1 MQVAQLPDIHRSIE
15 EQEEEIRELEER
27 IRTQR
32 TVLKNLKEVGLQV
45 AMERKERI
53 NTEAGDAMET

>member
-1 MQVAQLPDIHRSIE
+1 VQVTQLDMQRSIE

-32 TVLKNLKEVGLQV
+32 GVLERLRQVGL
-45 AMERKERI
+45 
-53 NTEAGDAMET
+53 EALRDKAGNGVVMET